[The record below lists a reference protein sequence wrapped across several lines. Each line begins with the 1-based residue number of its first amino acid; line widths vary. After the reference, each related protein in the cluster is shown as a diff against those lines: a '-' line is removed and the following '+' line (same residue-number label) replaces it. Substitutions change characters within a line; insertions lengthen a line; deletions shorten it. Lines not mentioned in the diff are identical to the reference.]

1 MSEVQDGTCPLC
13 KTAAKVQDHVVRRS
27 RHYIC
32 QSCGELVVKYFAED
46 WLRAK
51 APDRARQDFSAEA
64 KGCSSGNVYFISQ
77 SRGADGT
84 QHTVGKCLPLAEALG
99 L

>member
-1 MSEVQDGTCPLC
+1 MSEVHGGTCPLC
-13 KTAAKVQDHVVRRS
+13 NMAANVQDHVMRRS

-32 QSCGELVVKYFAED
+32 QSCGELVVKCFAED

-51 APDRARQDFSAEA
+51 APDRARQDFAAEA

-77 SRGADGT
+77 SRGADRT
-84 QHTVGKCLPLAEALG
+84 QHTVGKCLPLTDAL
-99 L
+99 LV